1 MTFGYQ
7 QQHWAETPYDTR
19 DPHFGLNVEPM
30 DRVGTLPPN
39 RTKARLRAI
48 FVCSVLL
55 GGAWA
60 FSESDPERAE
70 SLIASAKSFLGT
82 AVSKVQEIA
91 SRAQQ
96 ETASVSTDASSPP
109 VEPTGSSIPFGP
121 SEGLVPEI
129 PEAQTETVP
138 ATSEE
143 LAKEPVGTTYAETA
157 EPAEDAADKSPQ
169 RKQAIAAGLG
179 PDLPNVLLTRLSK
192 GDLKNAEYAIRTAL
206 AKTADDAK
214 FSWPLKPTKQ
224 QALFEVRFVAGA
236 AEGCR
241 RYIVTVTKDRWTS
254 TSAALEKCNE
264 AHASAG

>member
-19 DPHFGLNVEPM
+19 DPNIGLNVEPM

-60 FSESDPERAE
+60 FSEHDPERAE
-70 SLIASAKSFLGT
+70 SLVASAKSFLGA

-96 ETASVSTDASSPP
+96 ESASAAPGASTPSADAAASAL
-109 VEPTGSSIPFGP
+109 PFGP
-121 SEGLVPEI
+121 GEGLVPEI
-129 PEAQTETVP
+129 PAAQTETVP
-138 ATSEE
+138 ATTEE

-157 EPAEDAADKSPQ
+157 EPAEDPADKSPV

-192 GDLKNAEYAIRTAL
+192 GDLKNAEYAIKTAI
-206 AKTADDAK
+206 AKTSDDAK
-214 FSWPLKPTKQ
+214 FSWPLKPTQQ

-236 AEGCR
+236 AQGCR